1 MKIIIAGPRDFS
13 DKEFIFTKVTELC
26 KTESY
31 IQEYLEKTL
40 EIVEGGATGVDA
52 IAKKFA
58 QEHGLKYVEMKAE
71 WSKYGRSA
79 GPRRNA
85 KMADEGDVLI
95 AFRYQNIP
103 SKGTENMIKTAM
115 EKGLEIHII
124 PIKKL

>member
-1 MKIIIAGPRDFS
+1 MKFIIAGPRDFS
-13 DKEFIFTKVTELC
+13 YKELIFTRVTELC

-40 EIVEGGATGVDA
+40 EIIEGGATGVDA
-52 IAKKFA
+52 IAKSFA
-58 QEHGLKYVEMKAE
+58 QEHGLKYVEMKAD

-85 KMADEGDVLI
+85 KMADYGDVLI
-95 AFRYQNIP
+95 AFRYKNKP
-103 SKGTENMIKTAM
+103 SKGTESMIKLAM

-124 PIKKL
+124 PIN